1 MRRIKLMNTP
11 MDSATM
17 TETVDRITERIHG
30 REFTQHVVV
39 NVAKMVNMRKDS
51 ELEKSVKYCDIINID
66 GMGVVWAARLLGH
79 KVPERVTG
87 IDLFFALNERAS
99 HTNLSV
105 FYLGATEEVVTKAV
119 ANMQRQYDKLNIAG
133 YHHGYF
139 WDDEEAVVKQIKASG
154 ANILFVAVTSP
165 KKERFINK
173 WKQELGVQFVMG
185 VGGTF
190 DIVAGKTKRAPKW
203 VQDNG
208 FEWAYRLMQ
217 EPKRMWKRYL
227 STNSKFAWMLIKAIL
242 RNQRVHSETEQ
253 EKSTNN

>member
-17 TETVDRITERIHG
+17 TETVDRITERIRG

-203 VQDNG
+203 VQANG

-253 EKSTNN
+253 EKSTNK